1 MARIPVEVVE
11 RLKTEVS
18 VQRLDQGRTKWQA
31 DTLDGTRS
39 APFPLQRGADS
50 DQCSDGT
57 DFT

>member
-31 DTLDGTRS
+31 DTLDGVWLDEECALPSTAR
-39 APFPLQRGADS
+39 R
-50 DQCSDGT
+50 
-57 DFT
+57 